1 MRQLLNAR
9 VAILLIWTVVA
20 IAMLADNFTPTR
32 AAIWGAT
39 WAIVATLVVRHELKR
54 THPAH

>member
-1 MRQLLNAR
+1 
-9 VAILLIWTVVA
+9 
-20 IAMLADNFTPTR
+20 MLADNFTPTR